1 MLQGNFD
8 PLDSMFCIQSFDSGT
23 NIFGGARPGDKHVY
37 HGAMWIGEPMSG
49 LDEGTLISMQSMLA
63 GTFPAGSMVQFGLL
77 ASPDIQPVISQYLHK
92 KQNAPH
98 NLLSELAIRQS
109 ELISGGAANPIVK
122 ASGVLL
128 HKKRLVI
135 SLKCQYE
142 KPAATNMIDFD
153 EQASKFE
160 SSLRANGLYINR
172 ATPPEYLGF
181 CRLLT
186 HIYDAPDTRYND
198 QLAINEQV
206 FYSGDEVVIHKDH
219 IEFNTGS
226 NDSKNFVMNALSPK
240 FFPKEFSLGLMNYVI
255 GEPRG
260 MANQLKNPYFMVL
273 TMYYPDQM
281 KKKADVEKKASWIS
295 HQLFGGS
302 TSKFLPGLVLKK
314 EGFDTLQNEIETN
327 SAVLVETSFCLWIY
341 GKKPQEVK
349 SLAEDVRTYWASLGF
364 DMRPDKIVLDVL
376 LGECLPMNG
385 SFASSTGLYRTH
397 TLTSSQAAQFMPL
410 LGEWRGTPNP
420 TVLLTTRRGE
430 VGGFDLYSSSSNYNA
445 VLVAE
450 SGAGKSFW
458 TQRLIGDY
466 LAEGAKVWVIDSGR
480 SYQKLA
486 AAVGGT
492 FMEFSPDSNI
502 CLNPFTTFLEERGG
516 KDKKIEDDMDIIS
529 SLIERMAAQRDPLG
543 DLDMETIRKA
553 IRQTFIENQ
562 GHTTI
567 QDISDWLASQTADPR
582 AKDLALRM
590 DSFSYGQYAKF
601 FNGHSNV
608 NMNNDFV
615 VLELDD
621 LKNQRQL
628 QQVVL
633 LQLITQITNEMYLT
647 RGRKK
652 ILIIDEGWSLLDDP
666 VMARAMETAY
676 RQARKMDGAVIT
688 VTQGIAD
695 LYNSPSGK
703 AMIDNAAWQLILA
716 QKVEA
721 IDDVYNSGKL
731 TIDGYNYQML
741 KTLRTVPGSHSEIM
755 ILGNGCA
762 GIFRM
767 TVDKFT
773 QVMFSTTGQDRNQV
787 LEDIENGVDV
797 IESIQRRMIGN
808 DGYERMKNL
817 RAEIEATMRM
827 GTSRSEIV
835 QMIKAAAENVEAQL
849 TYERG

>member
-1 MLQGNFD
+1 
-8 PLDSMFCIQSFDSGT
+8 
-23 NIFGGARPGDKHVY
+23 
-37 HGAMWIGEPMSG
+37 
-49 LDEGTLISMQSMLA
+49 
-63 GTFPAGSMVQFGLL
+63 
-77 ASPDIQPVISQYLHK
+77 
-92 KQNAPH
+92 
-98 NLLSELAIRQS
+98 
-109 ELISGGAANPIVK
+109 
-122 ASGVLL
+122 
-128 HKKRLVI
+128 
-135 SLKCQYE
+135 
-142 KPAATNMIDFD
+142 
-153 EQASKFE
+153 
-160 SSLRANGLYINR
+160 
-172 ATPPEYLGF
+172 
-181 CRLLT
+181 
-186 HIYDAPDTRYND
+186 
-198 QLAINEQV
+198 
-206 FYSGDEVVIHKDH
+206 
-219 IEFNTGS
+219 
-226 NDSKNFVMNALSPK
+226 
-240 FFPKEFSLGLMNYVI
+240 
-255 GEPRG
+255 
-260 MANQLKNPYFMVL
+260 
-273 TMYYPDQM
+273 
-281 KKKADVEKKASWIS
+281 
-295 HQLFGGS
+295 
-302 TSKFLPGLVLKK
+302 
-314 EGFDTLQNEIETN
+314 
-327 SAVLVETSFCLWIY
+327 
-341 GKKPQEVK
+341 
-349 SLAEDVRTYWASLGF
+349 
-364 DMRPDKIVLDVL
+364 
-376 LGECLPMNG
+376 
-385 SFASSTGLYRTH
+385 
-397 TLTSSQAAQFMPL
+397 MPL

-502 CLNPFTTFLEERGG
+502 CLNPFTAFLEERGG

-755 ILGNGCA
+755 ILG
-762 GIFRM
+762 
-767 TVDKFT
+767 
-773 QVMFSTTGQDRNQV
+773 Q
-787 LEDIENGVDV
+787 
-797 IESIQRRMIGN
+797 
-808 DGYERMKNL
+808 
-817 RAEIEATMRM
+817 
-827 GTSRSEIV
+827 
-835 QMIKAAAENVEAQL
+835 
-849 TYERG
+849 

>member
-1 MLQGNFD
+1 MFQGNFD
-8 PLDSMFCIQSFDSGT
+8 PLDGIFCIQSFDSGT
-23 NIFGGARPGDKHVY
+23 NIFGGSRPGDKNVY

-49 LDEGTLISMQSMLA
+49 LDEGTLISLQSMLA
-63 GTFPAGSMVQFGLL
+63 STFPTGSVMQFGLL
-77 ASPDIQPVISQYLHK
+77 SSPDIESTISQYLYK
-92 KQNAPH
+92 KRDARQP
-98 NLLSELAIRQS
+98 LLNELAIRQS
-109 ELISGGAANPIVK
+109 DLIANGTHDPVVK

-128 HKKRLVI
+128 HKKRLII

-142 KPAATNMIDFD
+142 KSGMANLLDFD
-153 EQASKFE
+153 EHASKFE

-172 ATPPEYLGF
+172 ATPPEYLTV

-186 HIYDAPDTRYND
+186 HIYDAPDSRYND
-198 QLAINEQV
+198 QLPMNEQM
-206 FYSGDEVVIHKDH
+206 FYSGDEVVVRKDH
-219 IEFNTGS
+219 LEFNTGS
-226 NDSKNFVMNALSPK
+226 TDSKNFVMSALSPK
-240 FFPKEFSLGLMNYVI
+240 YFPKEFSLGLMNYVI
-255 GEPRG
+255 GDPRG
-260 MANQLKNPYFMVL
+260 MSNQLKNPYFMVL

-281 KKKADVEKKASWIS
+281 KKKADIEKKSSWIS

-302 TSKFLPGLVLKK
+302 TAKFLPGLVLKK

-327 SAVLVETSFCLWIY
+327 SAVLVEATFCLWIY
-341 GKKPQEVK
+341 GRKPQEVK
-349 SLAEDVRTYWASLGF
+349 SLSEDTRTYWASLGF

-376 LGECLPMNG
+376 LGECLPLNG
-385 SFASSTGLYRTH
+385 SYASSRGLFRTH

-420 TVLLTTRRGE
+420 TVLLSTRRGE
-430 VGGFDLYSSSSNYNA
+430 VGGFDLYNSASNYNA
-445 VLVAE
+445 VLVAQTG
-450 SGAGKSFW
+450 SGKSFW
-458 TQRLIGDY
+458 TQRLIADY

-492 FMEFSPDSNI
+492 FMEFSPDSKI

-516 KDKKIEDDMDIIS
+516 RDKKIEDDMDIIS
-529 SLIERMAAQRDPLG
+529 SLIERMSSQRDPLG

-567 QDISDWLASQTADPR
+567 QDIADWLSAQTADPR
-582 AKDLALRM
+582 AKDLALRI
-590 DSFSYGQYAKF
+590 DSFAYGQYAKF

-731 TIDGYNYQML
+731 TLDSYSYQML

-755 ILGNGCA
+755 VVGNGCC

-773 QVMFSTTGQDRNQV
+773 QVMFSTTGKERNQV
-787 LEDIENGVDV
+787 LDDIKNGVDV
-797 IESIQRRMIGN
+797 IESIQRLMIGD
-808 DGYERMKNL
+808 DGYERMKDL
-817 RAEIEATMRM
+817 RYQIEATMRS
-827 GTSRSEIV
+827 GTSMSEITH
-835 QMIKAAAENVEAQL
+835 MIKSAVQSVESQL
-849 TYERG
+849 AYERR